1 MPTRYRPFAALVVLL
16 AAAVALQVVREG
28 LAPLPRPRDAG
39 TVIYV
44 ESPDTVR
51 RAALS
56 FDGLAADLY
65 WIRAI
70 QHYGGTKRAGD
81 PNASYDQ
88 LYPLLDLTTSL
99 DPRFNV
105 AFRFG
110 SIFLSEPAPNG
121 PGRPDL
127 AIALLEKGIAAQPQ
141 RWEYAQDIGFVHYW
155 WRRDYKTAA
164 EWFLRGADMGGPDWL
179 RQLAA
184 VTLARGG
191 NRASSRRLWQEV
203 LAGADEHWLR
213 RMARQRLL
221 QLDALDEID
230 GLRRIA
236 IEYERRVQRPLQ
248 SWTQLL
254 QAGDLR
260 EVPRDPAGHPYLLDG
275 VRGVITLAPD
285 SPLNPLPVEPPPFEQ
300 VPRR

>member
-1 MPTRYRPFAALVVLL
+1 MRARYLPFVALAVLL
-16 AAAVALQVVREG
+16 AAAVALQVVRERR
-28 LAPLPRPRDAG
+28 APLPLPREGGA
-39 TVIYV
+39 VMYV
-44 ESPDTVR
+44 QSPAAVR

-56 FDGLAADLY
+56 FDALAADLY

-70 QHYGGTKRAGD
+70 QHYGGTKRSGD

-110 SIFLSEPAPNG
+110 AIFLSEPAPNG

-127 AIALLEKGIAAQPQ
+127 AIALLEKGLTLQPH

-164 EWFLRGADMGGPDWL
+164 EWFLRGADNGGPDWL

-203 LAGADEHWLR
+203 LAGADEDWLI

-230 GLRRIA
+230 GLRRMA
-236 IEYERRVQRPLQ
+236 IDYERRLQRPLE
-248 SWTQLL
+248 SWAQLR
-254 QAGDLR
+254 QAGYLR
-260 EVPRDPAGHPYLLDG
+260 DVPRDPEGYAYLLDG
-275 VRGVITLAPD
+275 ARGVITLAPG

-300 VPRR
+300 VAR